1 MLDITG
7 EGRGRVREGVSYRI
21 GLFLSSQQGETGQ
34 LVSVGQ
40 TLFSHSFSSHSKG
53 NSYSHRKPLNT
64 WREKGNACHQSQQSR
79 CI

>member
-1 MLDITG
+1 MLDVTG
-7 EGRGRVREGVSYRI
+7 EGRVRVREGVSYRI

-40 TLFSHSFSSHSKG
+40 TLFSHSYSSHSKG

-64 WREKGNACHQSQQSR
+64 WREKDNACYQSQQSR

>member
-7 EGRGRVREGVSYRI
+7 EGRVREGVSYRI

-40 TLFSHSFSSHSKG
+40 TLFSHSFSSQ
-53 NSYSHRKPLNT
+53 
-64 WREKGNACHQSQQSR
+64 RELIFTQEAFEHMERERQRLPSVTAE
-79 CI
+79 